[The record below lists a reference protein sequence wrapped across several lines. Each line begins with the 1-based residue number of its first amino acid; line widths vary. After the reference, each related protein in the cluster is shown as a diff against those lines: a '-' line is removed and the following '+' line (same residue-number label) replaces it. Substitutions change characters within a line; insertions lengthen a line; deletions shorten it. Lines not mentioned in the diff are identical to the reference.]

1 MNQFFKP
8 SDLELYHRTSLTRSA
23 KQTANEFMPIGVGKP
38 LIIRLHTVYV
48 GEMKQGFLNK
58 KDSVLVTSKIK
69 DDTTYEIPAP
79 CVHQVYHEVEDRN
92 TLYPRAGVE
101 GTELIYYSNALEGG
115 VLNIDLEIKAD
126 KFKKDI
132 ITDVS
137 NGFSQA
143 AGLPIFA
150 PYAPF
155 MLVGQQLLKTAG
167 NVIEKAIDR
176 TPLLRYSFKI
186 LYDVGGTTD
195 TTEGLKIGTD
205 DKYQGE
211 FKGYEITPNP
221 DSPGNFYLTK
231 NGQQYDGDAP
241 YIIISLDGRSEER
254 YKDFKATIA
263 SAALLKKFYDTEGS
277 TPIGDIQNMLQVYN
291 DFNYVK
297 KYRKIAAKI
306 EQETEPSKKSELS
319 ALMEAYRLN
328 IMDQSLLAMLS
339 AAETR

>member
-1 MNQFFKP
+1 
-8 SDLELYHRTSLTRSA
+8 
-23 KQTANEFMPIGVGKP
+23 
-38 LIIRLHTVYV
+38 LHTVYV
-48 GEMKQGFLNK
+48 GEIKQGFLNR

-69 DDTTYEIPAP
+69 DDTTYGIPAP
-79 CVHQVYHEVEDRN
+79 CVHQIYHEVEDRN

-101 GTELIYYSNALEGG
+101 GTELIYYSNASEGG
-115 VLNIDLEIKAD
+115 VLNVDLEIKAD
-126 KFKKDI
+126 KFKKEI

-205 DKYQGE
+205 DRYKGE
-211 FKGYEITPNP
+211 FRGCKITPNP

-231 NGQQYDGDAP
+231 NGQQYNGDAP

-277 TPIGDIQNMLQVYN
+277 THIGDIQSMLQVYN
-291 DFNYVK
+291 DFNYIK
-297 KYRKIAAKI
+297 EYRKIAAKI
-306 EQETEPSKKSELS
+306 EQEIEPGKKSELS
-319 ALMEAYRLN
+319 ARMEAYRLN
-328 IMDQSLLAMLS
+328 IMDQSLLTLLS
-339 AAETR
+339 KAESR